1 MPAFIIIVKI
11 VIIYNSIT
19 LAIKTLA
26 RKVKKP
32 GAQSC
37 YPVPGGEKNRKTGKN
52 TCSPANAGIYR

>member
-1 MPAFIIIVKI
+1 MIF
-11 VIIYNSIT
+11 IIYNSIIP
-19 LAIKTLA
+19 AIKTLA

-52 TCSPANAGIYR
+52 TCSPADAGIYR